1 MLRRALAAIDGMH
14 PAKVRCAVKQHR
26 DILLLYAARGLRG
39 FGDGFA
45 IILLPVYLS
54 ALGYGPVAIGVVAT
68 AALLGSAATTLA
80 VGVLARRYP
89 LRNLLLLGALV
100 MAATGAALPV
110 FEPIAAIAIVAFLGT
125 INPSSGDIGL
135 LIPLEHASLAQGV
148 AAEKRTQ
155 TFAHYSLIGALAT
168 AAGSLAAAAPQ
179 FLAAWG
185 VDQITAI
192 KLMFYAYGAL
202 GLVAAALYRLIP
214 LRRTTVAATRPA
226 VLGPSRPIVVKLAA
240 LFSIDAF
247 AGGFVVQSLLALWL
261 FERFELS
268 LAQASLF
275 FFWSNLLA
283 AFSYPVAAWLS
294 RRVGLINT
302 MVFTHIPSSLCLIAA
317 AFAPNLLIALIL
329 LLVRSALS
337 QMDVPTRTS
346 YVMSVVTPDEQAA
359 AASFTAVPR
368 TLASS
373 ISPAFAGVL
382 LASSFAGWPLVICGA
397 LKIAYDLALLYS
409 FRHIRPP
416 EEMDGRGE
424 QGAEDRAP
432 ATGHGEEPKPA
443 GSPSVT

>member
-1 MLRRALAAIDGMH
+1 MITSSSI
-14 PAKVRCAVKQHR
+14 P
-26 DILLLYAARGLRG
+26 LLYAARALRG

-54 ALGYGPVAIGVVAT
+54 ALGYGPVEVGIVAT
-68 AALLGSAATTLA
+68 AALLGSAAATLA
-80 VGVLARRYP
+80 VGVLARRYQ
-89 LRNLLLLGALV
+89 LRSLLLIGALL
-100 MAATGAALPV
+100 MAATGVALSA
-110 FEPIAAIAIVAFLGT
+110 FEPLAMIALVAFLGT

-148 AAEKRTQ
+148 AADKRTQ
-155 TFAHYSLIGALAT
+155 TFARYSLIGAMAT

-179 FLAAWG
+179 FLAAQG
-185 VDQITAI
+185 MEQLAAL
-192 KLMFYAYGAL
+192 KLMFFCYAAL
-202 GLVAAALYRLIP
+202 GLIAAVLYRFIPARPVAASDAK
-214 LRRTTVAATRPA
+214 PA
-226 VLGPSRPIVVKLAA
+226 VLGPSRGIVIKLAA

-268 LAQASLF
+268 LAQASVF

-294 RRVGLINT
+294 KRIGLINT

-317 AFAPNLLIALIL
+317 AFAPDLITALVL
-329 LLVRSALS
+329 LLVCSALA

-346 YVMSVVTPDEQAA
+346 YVMSVVTPAEQAA

-368 TLASS
+368 TVASS

-382 LASSFAGWPLVICGA
+382 LASSFAGWPLVVCGV

-409 FRHIRPP
+409 FQHIKPP
-416 EEMDGRGE
+416 EEIEPLPRRS
-424 QGAEDRAP
+424 GA
-432 ATGHGEEPKPA
+432 
-443 GSPSVT
+443 

>member
-1 MLRRALAAIDGMH
+1 MITSST
-14 PAKVRCAVKQHR
+14 
-26 DILLLYAARGLRG
+26 IWLLYAARALRG

-54 ALGYGPVAIGVVAT
+54 ALGYGPAEVGIVAT

-89 LRNLLLLGALV
+89 VRNLLLLGAIL
-100 MAATGAALPV
+100 MAATGVALPA
-110 FEPIAAIAIVAFLGT
+110 FEPLAIIVIVAFLGT

-148 AAEKRTQ
+148 AAAKRTQ
-155 TFAHYSLIGALAT
+155 TFARYSLIGALAT

-179 FLAAWG
+179 LLAAQG
-185 VDQITAI
+185 MDQIGAI
-192 KLMFYAYGAL
+192 KLMFYAYAGL
-202 GLVAAALYRLIP
+202 GLIAAVLYRFIP
-214 LRRTTVAATRPA
+214 LRPATASTAKPA
-226 VLGPSRPIVVKLAA
+226 VLGPSRGIVIKLAA
-240 LFSIDAF
+240 LFCIDAF
-247 AGGFVVQSLLALWL
+247 AGGFLVQSLLALWL
-261 FERFELS
+261 FEQFDLS
-268 LAQASLF
+268 LAQASVF

-317 AFAPNLLIALIL
+317 AFAPNLLTALVL

-346 YVMSVVTPDEQAA
+346 YVMSVVTPEEQAA

-382 LASSFAGWPLVICGA
+382 LAGSFPAAPLIVCGV

-409 FRHIRPP
+409 FQHIKPP
-416 EEMDGRGE
+416 EEIER
-424 QGAEDRAP
+424 RAI
-432 ATGHGEEPKPA
+432 AKA
-443 GSPSVT
+443 GP

>member
-1 MLRRALAAIDGMH
+1 M
-14 PAKVRCAVKQHR
+14 KQK
-26 DILLLYAARGLRG
+26 DILYLYAARALRG

-54 ALGYGPVAIGVVAT
+54 ALGYGPVEIGVVAT
-68 AALLGSAATTLA
+68 AALLGSAATTLG

-89 LRNLLLLGALV
+89 LRNLLLLGAIL
-100 MAATGAALPV
+100 MAATGVALPA
-110 FEPIAAIAIVAFLGT
+110 FEPIAAIAIVAFFGT
-125 INPSSGDIGL
+125 INPSAGDIGL

-155 TFAHYSLIGALAT
+155 TFARYSLIGAMAT

-179 FLAAWG
+179 LLAAG
-185 VDQITAI
+185 GMDQIGAI
-192 KLMFYAYGAL
+192 KLMFYAYAAL
-202 GLVAAALYRLIP
+202 GLIAAALYRLIP
-214 LRRTTVAATRPA
+214 LRPATASTAKPA
-226 VLGPSRPIVVKLAA
+226 VLGPSRGIVIKLAA

-268 LAQASLF
+268 LAEASLF
-275 FFWSNLLA
+275 FFWSNLLS

-317 AFAPNLLIALIL
+317 AFAPNLLVALIL

-346 YVMSVVTPDEQAA
+346 YVMSVVTPEEQAA

-382 LASSFAGWPLVICGA
+382 LASSFAGWPLVICGV
-397 LKIAYDLALLYS
+397 LKIGYDLALLCS
-409 FRHIRPP
+409 FQHIKPP
-416 EEMDGRGE
+416 EEIDARPR
-424 QGAEDRAP
+424 QAE
-432 ATGHGEEPKPA
+432 
-443 GSPSVT
+443 S

>member
-1 MLRRALAAIDGMH
+1 MITSSS
-14 PAKVRCAVKQHR
+14 
-26 DILLLYAARGLRG
+26 IWLLYAARALRG

-54 ALGYGPVAIGVVAT
+54 ALGYGPAEVGIVAT
-68 AALLGSAATTLA
+68 AALLGSAATTLG

-89 LRNLLLLGALV
+89 LRNLLLLGAIL
-100 MAATGAALPV
+100 MAATGVALPA
-110 FEPIAAIAIVAFLGT
+110 FEPLAIIAFVAFLGT
-125 INPSSGDIGL
+125 INPSGGDVGL

-148 AAEKRTQ
+148 VAEKRTQ
-155 TFAHYSLIGALAT
+155 TFARYSLIGAMAT

-179 FLAAWG
+179 LLAAEG
-185 VDQITAI
+185 MDQIGAI
-192 KLMFYAYGAL
+192 KLMFYAYAGL
-202 GLVAAALYRLIP
+202 GLIAAVLYRFIP
-214 LRRTTVAATRPA
+214 LRPASASTAKPA
-226 VLGPSRPIVVKLAA
+226 VLGPSRGIVIKLAA
-240 LFSIDAF
+240 LFCIDAF

-261 FERFELS
+261 FERFDLS
-268 LAQASLF
+268 LAQASVF

-317 AFAPNLLIALIL
+317 AFAPNLLTALVL

-346 YVMSVVTPDEQAA
+346 YVMSVVTPEEQAA

-382 LASSFAGWPLVICGA
+382 LAGPFIGTPLVICGV

-409 FRHIRPP
+409 FQHIKPP
-416 EEMDGRGE
+416 EEIER
-424 QGAEDRAP
+424 RAV
-432 ATGHGEEPKPA
+432 AKA
-443 GSPSVT
+443 GS

>member
-1 MLRRALAAIDGMH
+1 VLRQRHVFPNQTSLGGAL
-14 PAKVRCAVKQHR
+14 KQQT
-26 DILLLYAARGLRG
+26 DILYLYAARALRG

-45 IILLPVYLS
+45 VILLPVYLS
-54 ALGYGPVAIGVVAT
+54 ALGYGPVEIGVVAT

-80 VGVLARRYP
+80 VGVLARRYA
-89 LRNLLLLGALV
+89 LRNLLLLGAFL
-100 MAATGAALPV
+100 MTATGVALPA
-110 FEPIAAIAIVAFLGT
+110 FEPIAAIVIVAFLGT

-148 AAEKRTQ
+148 APERRTS
-155 TFAHYSLIGALAT
+155 TFAHYSLIGAMAT

-179 FLAAWG
+179 LLVAEGIDLTAATK
-185 VDQITAI
+185 I
-192 KLMFYAYGAL
+192 MFYLYAVL
-202 GLVAAALYRLIP
+202 GLLAAALYALLPARP
-214 LRRTTVAATRPA
+214 ATVTTPPA
-226 VLGPSRPIVVKLAA
+226 VLGRSRPIVVKLAA

-275 FFWSNLLA
+275 FFWSNLLS
-283 AFSYPVAAWLS
+283 AFSYPIAAWLS
-294 RRVGLINT
+294 KRVGLINT

-317 AFAPNLLIALIL
+317 AFAPNLIFALVL

-346 YVMSVVTPDEQAA
+346 YVMSVVTPEEQAA

-382 LASSFAGWPLVICGA
+382 LASSFAGWPLVICGV
-397 LKIAYDLALLYS
+397 LKIGYDLALLYS
-409 FRHIRPP
+409 FRHIKPP
-416 EEMDGRGE
+416 EETDQRAVRGK
-424 QGAEDRAP
+424 
-432 ATGHGEEPKPA
+432 TGL
-443 GSPSVT
+443 

>member
-1 MLRRALAAIDGMH
+1 M
-14 PAKVRCAVKQHR
+14 KQQT
-26 DILLLYAARGLRG
+26 IIWLLYAARALRG

-54 ALGYGPVAIGVVAT
+54 ALGYGPVEIGFVAT
-68 AALLGSAATTLA
+68 AALLGSAATTLG

-89 LRNLLLLGALV
+89 LRNLLLLGAIL
-100 MAATGAALPV
+100 MTATGIALPA
-110 FEPIAAIAIVAFLGT
+110 FEPIAIIAIVAFLGT
-125 INPSSGDIGL
+125 INPSGGDVGL

-155 TFAHYSLIGALAT
+155 TFARYSLIGAMAT

-179 FLAAWG
+179 LLAAQG
-185 VDQITAI
+185 MEQIGAI
-192 KLMFYAYGAL
+192 KLMFYVYAAL
-202 GLVAAALYRLIP
+202 GLLAAVLYRFIP
-214 LRRTTVAATRPA
+214 LRAATAANARPA
-226 VLGPSRPIVVKLAA
+226 VLGPSRGIVIKLAA
-240 LFSIDAF
+240 LFCIDSF

-268 LAQASLF
+268 LAQASVF
-275 FFWSNLLA
+275 FFWSNLLS

-294 RRVGLINT
+294 RRIGLINT

-317 AFAPNLLIALIL
+317 AFAPNLMTALAL

-346 YVMSVVTPDEQAA
+346 YVMSVVTPEEQAA

-382 LASSFAGWPLVICGA
+382 LAGPFIGTPLVVCGV
-397 LKIAYDLALLYS
+397 LKIGYDLALLYS
-409 FRHIRPP
+409 FQHIKPP
-416 EEMDGRGE
+416 EEMERG
-424 QGAEDRAP
+424 A
-432 ATGHGEEPKPA
+432 
-443 GSPSVT
+443 VTKAAS

>member
-1 MLRRALAAIDGMH
+1 LREDELIAGH
-14 PAKVRCAVKQHR
+14 AVKQQT
-26 DILLLYAARGLRG
+26 IISLLYAARALRG

-54 ALGYGPVAIGVVAT
+54 ALGYGPVEIGVVAT

-89 LRNLLLLGALV
+89 LRNLLLLGAIL
-100 MAATGAALPV
+100 MTATGIALPA
-110 FEPIAAIAIVAFLGT
+110 FEPLAVIVIVAFLGT
-125 INPSSGDIGL
+125 INPSSGDVGL

-148 AAEKRTQ
+148 PAEKRTQ
-155 TFAHYSLIGALAT
+155 TFARYSLIGAMAT

-179 FLAAWG
+179 LLAAQG
-185 VDQITAI
+185 MEQISAM
-192 KLMFYAYGAL
+192 KLMFYAYAAL
-202 GLVAAALYRLIP
+202 GLIAAGLYRLIP
-214 LRRTTVAATRPA
+214 ARPVTHTTAKPF
-226 VLGPSRPIVVKLAA
+226 VLGPSRGIVIKLAT
-240 LFSIDAF
+240 LFSIDSF

-268 LAQASLF
+268 LAQASVF
-275 FFWSNLLA
+275 FFWSNVLS

-294 RRVGLINT
+294 RRIGLINT

-317 AFAPNLLIALIL
+317 AFAPNLMTALVL

-346 YVMSVVTPDEQAA
+346 YVMSVVTPEEQAA

-373 ISPAFAGVL
+373 ISPAFAGVM
-382 LASSFAGWPLVICGA
+382 LASSFAGWPLVVCGV
-397 LKIAYDLALLYS
+397 LKIGYDFALLYS
-409 FRHIRPP
+409 FRHIKPP
-416 EEMDGRGE
+416 EEME
-424 QGAEDRAP
+424 RAAVAK
-432 ATGHGEEPKPA
+432 AT
-443 GSPSVT
+443 S